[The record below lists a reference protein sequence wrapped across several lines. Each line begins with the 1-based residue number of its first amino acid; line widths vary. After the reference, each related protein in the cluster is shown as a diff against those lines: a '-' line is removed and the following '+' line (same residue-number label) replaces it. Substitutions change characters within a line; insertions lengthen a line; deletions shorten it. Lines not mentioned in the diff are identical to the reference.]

1 MRGKSHLISQCP
13 LCSHKYPKESVQIL
27 EQEGD
32 ARLMHMTCD
41 KCKNAVLALVVTSRA
56 VVGSVGMMT
65 DLTIKDV
72 VRLRDKQEV
81 TEEELLEFHSLLKT
95 SPQHWLSHIQS

>member
-1 MRGKSHLISQCP
+1 MRGKSHFISQCP
-13 LCSHKYPKESVQIL
+13 LCSHKYHKESVRIL

-65 DLTIKDV
+65 DLTIKEV
-72 VRLRDKQEV
+72 IRLREKEAV
-81 TEEELLEFHSLLKT
+81 TEDELLEFHSLLKT
-95 SPQHWLSHIQS
+95 HPQQWVSHIQS